1 MSTYAPRSRFC
12 SEGAYA
18 QSLIAR
24 PNSSLGVGGRKKGK
38 KRRVQNRF
46 GGTEAKEKLLK
57 VRYAPSVCT
66 PPSSICAGTDVSA
79 DRSLFSFRWEVRRI
93 FFWAGCDKKRKK
105 LMEVRSG

>member
-1 MSTYAPRSRFC
+1 MLQGPCLC

-24 PNSSLGVGGRKKGK
+24 PNSSLGVGKKGK

-57 VRYAPSVCT
+57 VRYAPSVCLLRL
-66 PPSSICAGTDVSA
+66 SA
-79 DRSLFSFRWEVRRI
+79 PELMLVPIDPFFLFRWEVRRI
-93 FFWAGCDKKRKK
+93 FFWAGCDKKKK
-105 LMEVRSG
+105 KRELMEVRSG